1 LPQGFPVEIMRLGD
15 GDTVCGAEILPDPTW
30 NTLSRGYMLYRG
42 AVLKLKKGSHGL
54 MELDSFQPPD
64 VNIATLT
71 HNEPNRTDLTEISA
85 YGQREVILAP
95 AVRHTFRSHSGIA
108 IGDTVTLRYNA
119 LTTIAHVPGVIETFN
134 GRDFVATES
143 GTLLATRDGEVLRIL
158 DPTPHAWM
166 ESQGIPAGT
175 PWSSDADG
183 DGQSLLMEYAFG
195 GSPEGRDG
203 SPLIQQFKNGSFRVS
218 FLQNI
223 AATDLIYRVEASS
236 DLKAWDTILTSGQGG
251 AWSGSAKFLQDEAS
265 TEMAWITVTDVVKAP
280 SRFLRVRVDQ
290 Q

>member
-1 LPQGFPVEIMRLGD
+1 
-15 GDTVCGAEILPDPTW
+15 
-30 NTLSRGYMLYRG
+30 MLYRG
-42 AVLKLKKGSHGL
+42 AVLKLRKGASGL
-54 MELDSFQPPD
+54 LELESYTEPE
-64 VNIATLT
+64 VNIRTLT
-71 HNEPNRTDLTEISA
+71 DHSPARPKLDELSI

-119 LTTIAHVPGVIETFN
+119 LTTIAHGPGVIETFN

-143 GTLLATRDGEVLRIL
+143 GTFLATRDGEVLRIQ

-175 PWSSDADG
+175 PWTSDADG